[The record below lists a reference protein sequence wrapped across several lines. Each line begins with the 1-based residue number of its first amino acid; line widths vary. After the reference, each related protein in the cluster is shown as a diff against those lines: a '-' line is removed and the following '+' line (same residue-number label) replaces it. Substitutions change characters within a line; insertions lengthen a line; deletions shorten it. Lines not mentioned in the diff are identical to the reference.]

1 MKRNVANFWMFVLAI
16 SSFAFGQNTI
26 ELSFTA
32 DNNGQ
37 YVHMDSIYVKNL
49 TQKIQ
54 VIILNKLL

>member
-1 MKRNVANFWMFVLAI
+1 MMFVLAI